1 MHKFIKATLIAGTM
15 VAVGGANAATTTT
28 TFPVTATVA
37 TNCLV
42 SATAL
47 AFGTYAQGGGAVDQT
62 STVNVRC
69 SNGTPFNVGL
79 NAGATG
85 GATVTTRA
93 MLNGT
98 NQLAYSLFSDA
109 GRTTNWGNTVGTDT
123 RTGTG
128 AGFAAANI
136 QALTVYGRVTDSV
149 ANQGVPAG
157 AYTDT
162 VTVTVTW

>member
-1 MHKFIKATLIAGTM
+1 MHKFLKVTLVAGALA
-15 VAVGGANAATTTT
+15 AVGVANAATRTT

-42 SATAL
+42 SAAAL
-47 AFGTYAQGGGAVDQT
+47 GFGTYTQGNGDVDAT
-62 STVNVRC
+62 SVVSVRC
-69 SNGTPFNVGL
+69 STGLAFNVGL
-79 NAGATG
+79 DAGLTG
-85 GATVTTRA
+85 GATVTTRR
-93 MLNGT
+93 MLSGA
-98 NQLAYSLFSDA
+98 NQLAYSLFQEVA
-109 GRTTNWGNTVGTDT
+109 RTTNWGNTVGTDT

-136 QALTVYGRVTDSV
+136 QALTVFGRVPDSV

-162 VTVTVTW
+162 VTVTVTY

>member
-15 VAVGGANAATTTT
+15 VAVGGANAATTQT

-42 SATAL
+42 SAVAL

-62 STVNVRC
+62 SAISVRC

-98 NQLAYSLFSDA
+98 NQLAYSLFSDS

-123 RTGTG
+123 KTGTG
-128 AGFAAANI
+128 TGFAAPVPGF
-136 QALTVYGRVTDSV
+136 TVYGRVLDNV

>member
-15 VAVGGANAATTTT
+15 VAAGGANAATTTT
-28 TFPVTATVA
+28 TFPVTATVNS
-37 TNCLV
+37 NCLV
-42 SATAL
+42 SATAM
-47 AFGTYAQGGGAVDQT
+47 AFTPYTQTVAAVDQT
-62 STVNVRC
+62 SAISVRC
-69 SNGTPFNVGL
+69 SSGTTFNVGL
-79 NAGATG
+79 NAGATT

-98 NQLAYSLFSDA
+98 NQLAYSLFSNA
-109 GRTTNWGNTVGTDT
+109 GRTTNWGSTIGTDT
-123 RTGTG
+123 MTGTG
-128 AGFAAANI
+128 AGFAAGNV
-136 QALTVYGRVTDSV
+136 QTLTVYGRVPDTV